1 MAVQKYISDASMHMW
16 ALLRIV
22 LGYIFLW
29 AFLDK
34 LLGLGFAT
42 CKDKVSGL
50 VDVGCSQSWLQG
62 GSPTKGFLT
71 NATQGP
77 FEDFYQKLAGQA
89 WVDLLFMLGLLV
101 IGLGLLLGTW
111 VRFAAFAGIAMVLL
125 MWSALLWPANAPGV
139 DEHIIYALVLFGIAL
154 TADHQ
159 AWSLNSWWTKTKIA
173 KTLPFLK

>member
-1 MAVQKYISDASMHMW
+1 MAIKNYINNASMYMW
-16 ALLRIV
+16 SLLRIA

-34 LLGLGFAT
+34 LFGLGFAT
-42 CKDKVSGL
+42 CKNKVSGL

-62 GSPTKGFLT
+62 GSPTKGFLGH
-71 NATQGP
+71 ATTGP
-77 FEDFYQKLAGQA
+77 FKDFYHNLAGQA
-89 WVDLLFMLGLLV
+89 WVDWLFMLGLLL

-111 VRFAAFAGIAMVLL
+111 VRLAAFAGIVMMLL
-125 MWSALLWPANAPGV
+125 MWSALLWPANSPGV
-139 DEHIIYALVLFGIAL
+139 DEHIIYALVLFGVAL

-159 AWSLNSWWTKTKIA
+159 AWSLNTWWAKTRIA